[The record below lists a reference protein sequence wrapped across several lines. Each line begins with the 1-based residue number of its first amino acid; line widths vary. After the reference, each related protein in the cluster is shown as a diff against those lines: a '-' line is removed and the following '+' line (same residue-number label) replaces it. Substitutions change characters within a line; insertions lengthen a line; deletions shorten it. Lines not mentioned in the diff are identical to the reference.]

1 MKNKT
6 IAEFYNKTTRMALF
20 INDRMNIE
28 EDKNRIMIEI
38 AQMNENNTKINSVA
52 FFMEIIDAKYLS
64 HLILNRQL
72 AVPYN
77 IVRGKEGKVRAITIS
92 KDNNKHE
99 GCYTIK
105 IDNGT
110 GIAQPNG
117 FTKASKDKI
126 TLYYN
131 LTIENMGKT
140 MIEIRDRININNIM
154 FEINDI

>member
-1 MKNKT
+1 
-6 IAEFYNKTTRMALF
+6 MALF

-28 EDKNRIMIEI
+28 EDKNRLMFEI
-38 AQMNENNTKINSVA
+38 AQMNENNTKVNSVA

-64 HLILNRQL
+64 HLILNRQF

-92 KDNNKHE
+92 KDNKYE
-99 GCYTIK
+99 GYYTIK

-117 FTKASKDKI
+117 FTKASRDKI
-126 TLYYN
+126 TLYFN
-131 LTIENMGKT
+131 LTTENMEKA

-154 FEINDI
+154 FEVNDI